1 MSPYWVFLRKEVHDI
16 RRNGQLL
23 TLNLVL
29 PLIFVG
35 MIVAFAGVSPAML
48 RTEAEDPVFKA
59 LIAQVT
65 TATGFAALPVDVM
78 FTAFILRALLGLF
91 LLMPVILS
99 STTAAY
105 SIVGE
110 KQQRTLEPVLATP
123 LSDREL
129 LLGKMLAALLPALA
143 ITWLAGVVA
152 AVGAGII
159 TWSRW
164 GLLLVPDWHWAVA
177 LCVLAPL
184 FGCASVLATL
194 RMSARATDPQAAV
207 QTSALLLL
215 PGFLLV
221 VGAVGKVLLQY
232 AAVGLVVAVPLA
244 LLNVWLFRDNVR
256 KFAREEI
263 LTRWR

>member
-1 MSPYWVFLRKEVHDI
+1 VFLRKELRDI

-23 TLNLVL
+23 ALNLVL

-35 MIVAFAGVSPAML
+35 LIVTFAGVGPSIL
-48 RTEAEDPVFKA
+48 RTDADDPLVKA
-59 LIAQVT
+59 LVAQM
-65 TATGFAALPVDVM
+65 ATSAGFSDLPVDVT
-78 FTAFILRALLGLF
+78 FTAFILRGLLGFF

-99 STTAAY
+99 STMAAY

-123 LSDREL
+123 ILDREL
-129 LLGKMLAALLPALA
+129 LLGKMLAAALPAIA
-143 ITWLAGVVA
+143 ITWLAGMVA
-152 AVGAGII
+152 AVGAGFV

-164 GLLLVPDWHWAVA
+164 GRLLVPDWHWAIA

-184 FGCASVLATL
+184 LGGASVLATL
-194 RMSARATDPQAAV
+194 RLSARATDPQAAV
-207 QTSALLLL
+207 QTSGLFVVPA
-215 PGFLLV
+215 FLLV
-221 VGAVGKVLLQY
+221 VGAVGKVLMTS
-232 AAVGLVVAVPLA
+232 AAAGLALAVPLA
-244 LLNVWLFRDNVR
+244 LLDLWLFRNNAR